1 MAEKSKISD
10 FDLSSWLKFNQP
22 NLFTS
27 INIRIPMDNADK
39 KCLLKEMIFYR
50 RYEERTFEADM
61 ECKIG
66 GFLHLYSGQ
75 EAVATGV

>member
-1 MAEKSKISD
+1 
-10 FDLSSWLKFNQP
+10 
-22 NLFTS
+22 
-27 INIRIPMDNADK
+27 MDNADK